1 MANDR
6 KNIRGYPDIS
16 FIDNISFSDLQEQMI
31 RDFEERYQELTR
43 KEVTLAAADPFRMIL
58 YACAVALYQGYQYED
73 RAGKMGLLKYS
84 SGEYL
89 DNLGALKV

>member
-43 KEVTLAAADPFRMIL
+43 KEVTLAAADPFRSI
-58 YACAVALYQGYQYED
+58 
-73 RAGKMGLLKYS
+73 S
-84 SGEYL
+84 
-89 DNLGALKV
+89 

>member
-31 RDFEERYQELTR
+31 QDFEERYQELTG
-43 KEVTLAAADPFRMIL
+43 KEVTLAAADPLRMIL
-58 YACAVALYQGYQYED
+58 YGTAKFKEKDKKSNTMEEQ
-73 RAGKMGLLKYS
+73 S
-84 SGEYL
+84 I
-89 DNLGALKV
+89 

>member
-31 RDFEERYQELTR
+31 RDFEERYQELTG
-43 KEVTLAAADPFRMIL
+43 KEVTLAAADQFRMI
-58 YACAVALYQGYQYED
+58 
-73 RAGKMGLLKYS
+73 
-84 SGEYL
+84 
-89 DNLGALKV
+89 